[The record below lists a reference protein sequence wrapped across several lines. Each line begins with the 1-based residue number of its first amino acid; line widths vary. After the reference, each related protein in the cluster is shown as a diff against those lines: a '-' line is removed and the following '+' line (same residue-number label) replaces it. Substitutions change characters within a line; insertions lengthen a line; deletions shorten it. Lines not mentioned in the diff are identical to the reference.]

1 MAMTDE
7 QIERYSRHIILKEVG
22 AKGQKK
28 LLKGKVLIIGAG
40 GLGAPAA
47 MYLAAAGVGTIGI
60 VDADEVDLSNLQR
73 QIIHST
79 ADIGKAKVKSAKET
93 MNAMNPDVEVKT
105 YRMFVDASN
114 IRELIR
120 EYDFIIDGTDNF
132 PAKFLINDACVLEKK
147 PFSHAGII
155 RFKGQ
160 LMTYVPGE
168 GPCYR
173 CVFKNP
179 PPKDAVPTCKQAGV
193 IGAMGG
199 VIGSLQAMEAI
210 KYLIGVGDLLTGY
223 LLTFDAL
230 TMAFHNQQISF
241 AESDL
246 PLIYR
251 TERALQLICDKLQQV
266 ELKRVPRVENL
277 LYFMQNTRKRLEPQL
292 KSNTENAAQ
301 TTVRTLIY
309 APETQASSTPEA
321 VVPPLPG
328 LPEMKVEVR
337 SLTENPPQASM
348 IKQGSTVR
356 EFIAGIACS
365 VAVASALWWWQVY
378 PVQQQL
384 LQVNDTAQ
392 GAATV
397 WMASPELENYERR
410 LQQLLDT
417 SPVQPLETG
426 MQMMRVA
433 DSRWPESLQQQQAST
448 QWNEALKT
456 RAQSSPQLR
465 GWLQTRQDLHA
476 FADLVMQREKEGL
489 TLSYIKNVIWQA
501 ERGLGQETPVES
513 LLTQYQD
520 ARAQKQNTDALE
532 KQINERLEGVL
543 SRWLLLKNN
552 VMPEAATGTTAE
564 K

>member
-105 YRMFVDASN
+105 YRMFVDSSN

-160 LMTYVPGE
+160 LMTYVPGQ

-210 KYLIGVGDLLTGY
+210 KYLTGVGDLLTGS

-230 TMAFHNQQISF
+230 TMEFHKIK
-241 AESDL
+241 L
-246 PLIYR
+246 PKDTHKCPVCGDNPTI
-251 TERALQLICDKLQQV
+251 
-266 ELKRVPRVENL
+266 
-277 LYFMQNTRKRLEPQL
+277 LEPIDYEQ
-292 KSNTENAAQ
+292 EVCEE
-301 TTVRTLIY
+301 TVMAIIRMRDHLYDEIVNY
-309 APETQASSTPEA
+309 AKEH
-321 VVPPLPG
+321 
-328 LPEMKVEVR
+328 LPEEACGLLAGVETEEGRVIQKVYFLENKDHAEDHFMLDPRDQMNAIKDMRANGLKPLGNWHSHPSSPSRPSVEDIR
-337 SLTENPPQASM
+337 LAFDSKASYLILSLMAE
-348 IKQGSTVR
+348 
-356 EFIAGIACS
+356 
-365 VAVASALWWWQVY
+365 Y
-378 PVQQQL
+378 PVL
-384 LQVNDTAQ
+384 NSFHVES
-392 GAATV
+392 GV
-397 WMASPELENYERR
+397 W
-410 LQQLLDT
+410 
-417 SPVQPLETG
+417 
-426 MQMMRVA
+426 
-433 DSRWPESLQQQQAST
+433 
-448 QWNEALKT
+448 
-456 RAQSSPQLR
+456 
-465 GWLQTRQDLHA
+465 
-476 FADLVMQREKEGL
+476 EKEDL
-489 TLSYIKNVIWQA
+489 RIYSEEYFF
-501 ERGLGQETPVES
+501 
-513 LLTQYQD
+513 
-520 ARAQKQNTDALE
+520 
-532 KQINERLEGVL
+532 
-543 SRWLLLKNN
+543 
-552 VMPEAATGTTAE
+552 
-564 K
+564 